1 MKRQSKEWEKIF
13 ANNKQLI
20 SKVQYIELMWYIQ
33 KNSAMLFSP
42 KKEWNSDRR
51 YSIGIPWRHYTKWNK
66 PDTKGKKKKLLYD
79 SS

>member
-1 MKRQSKEWEKIF
+1 MKRQSKEWEEIF

-42 KKEWNSDRR
+42 KKE
-51 YSIGIPWRHYTKWNK
+51 
-66 PDTKGKKKKLLYD
+66 
-79 SS
+79 